1 MNLPVVETTM
11 AKMMLKMIRSK
22 IDYLEIL
29 VALGEPKQA
38 IMPLVGHW
46 VDDLRHHLERLET
59 MTEQTTIH

>member
-29 VALGEPKQA
+29 VNMGEPKQA
-38 IMPLVGHW
+38 IMPIFGGW
-46 VDDLRHHLERLET
+46 VEDLRVHIDRLEDIA
-59 MTEQTTIH
+59 EQTVIH